1 MTLRRAVAGWTGKW
15 VLNALMRT
23 TRYDVHGREHYLQF
37 YREAKPVIFVL
48 WHSRL
53 LPLSYE
59 RRGEGVATLVSASGD
74 GEYIARIVRGWG
86 YEPVRG
92 SSSRQGGQALRQL
105 VRFARAGKSIAI
117 TPDGPR
123 GPRQKMKPGVLVA
136 AQLTGLPII
145 PAAAATQSAWWAGSW
160 DRFLVPKPFARIR
173 IEYGAPLWIPRAA
186 QGAALDE
193 QALRVEHAL
202 NDLLEH
208 TEHAT
213 ARA

>member
-1 MTLRRAVAGWTGKW
+1 MTVKRAVVGWAGARAI
-15 VLNALMRT
+15 NALMRT

-59 RRGEGVATLVSASGD
+59 RRGEGVATLVSASRD

-92 SSSRQGGQALRQL
+92 SSSRLGSQALRQL
-105 VRFARAGKSIAI
+105 VRHARAGRSIAI

-123 GPRQKMKPGVLVA
+123 GPRQRMKPGAIFA
-136 AQLTGLPII
+136 AQITGLPIV
-145 PAAAATQSAWWAGSW
+145 PAAASTQSAWWAGSW

-173 IEYGAPLWIPRAA
+173 VDYGPPLWIPRDAH
-186 QGAALDE
+186 GSALDE
-193 QALRVEHAL
+193 HALRVECAL
-202 NDLLEH
+202 NQLLDH
-208 TEHAT
+208 TD
-213 ARA
+213 RASADG